1 MNNSEKAILA
11 TNFIKTLFIVFVLSV
26 TIFIKTLFIVF
37 ALSVAIFAMQAKDTA
52 DNDFYECEKKS
63 GVGRCEK

>member
-1 MNNSEKAILA
+1 MNNSEKAIVA
-11 TNFIKTLFIVFVLSV
+11 TNFIKTLFM
-26 TIFIKTLFIVF
+26 VF
-37 ALSVAIFAMQAKDTA
+37 ALAAAIFAMQAKDKA

>member
-1 MNNSEKAILA
+1 MNSSEKAIVA
-11 TNFIKTLFIVFVLSV
+11 TNFIKTLFIVF
-26 TIFIKTLFIVF
+26 
-37 ALSVAIFAMQAKDTA
+37 ALAVVMFAMQAKDSA